1 MQSYFNAA
9 DEYFA
14 YFDQDSASSITKA
27 LDDLESYIASAD
39 KPFDAVMGFSQGA
52 GLAAMYMIRDQLQ
65 KASDTNTAKSPTD
78 SPPLVNT
85 SNADPNDRLPKTES
99 GTDSIS
105 SRSGVRTDRP
115 FKHAVFLSSPLPWD
129 FSQEK
134 VVFLQHDPR
143 SQGPVIRGVPT
154 AHIYD
159 AKNDHIS
166 GDMCEQWA
174 QYCDETVRE
183 VYVHSEGHD
192 VPKGKDSVI
201 GAVKVVRRVL
211 DM

>member
-14 YFDQDSASSITKA
+14 YFDQDSASSIIKA
-27 LDDLESYIASAD
+27 LEDLDSYIASAD

-52 GLAAMYMIRDQLQ
+52 GLAAMYMIRDKVQ
-65 KASDTNTAKSPTD
+65 KQSDTNTAKGPT
-78 SPPLVNT
+78 T
-85 SNADPNDRLPKTES
+85 SIPVVTASNVDPNDRQPKTES
-99 GTDSIS
+99 DTSSIPLDSGAS
-105 SRSGVRTDRP
+105 THRP
-115 FKHAVFLSSPLPWD
+115 FKCAVFLSSPLPWD

-134 VVFLQHDPR
+134 VVFLQHDPQ
-143 SQGPVIRGVPT
+143 SGGPVIRGVPT

-174 QYCDETVRE
+174 QCCDANVRE
-183 VYVHSEGHD
+183 VYVHQEGHD

-201 GAVKVVRRVL
+201 GAVKVLRRVL